1 MGMKLKS
8 ECITG
13 VMHKH
18 RKGFGF
24 VTPEGGG
31 PECDIFIRP
40 DHMSDAMNGDTVVV
54 DYRPGQGRGDSPE
67 GKVKKIIDRAASE
80 YVGTFDNDGGVG
92 FVVSGDR
99 HQTDDLY
106 IRPGNFGGAK
116 DGDRVA
122 AKIIAYPEHGR
133 GPEGVITEIIARKGE
148 KGGDIKTLIRQY
160 NVREDFP
167 EAVLDEAAEAE
178 KRGITEEDLKGRE
191 DLRSSR
197 KIFTIDGADSK
208 DFDDAV
214 SVSKLKNGHCLLGVH
229 IADVSHYVTGG
240 SPLDREAAA
249 RGNSIYLADRVIP
262 MLPEALSNGI
272 CSLNP
277 DEDRLTLSVD
287 MEIDESG
294 NVVDHRIYESVIRS
308 CERLVYDDISD
319 ILENG
324 DEALIRKYDHIYDD
338 LLTMRDLAALLE
350 RRKDERGSIDFE
362 LTEPVIRM
370 DDNGNVASVEPAKRR
385 TANRMIEQ
393 FMLLANE
400 TVACEYFGK
409 NVPFVYR
416 VHEKPEK
423 DKMEE
428 LEAFL
433 KILGLRLG
441 GDPDHVSPKMM
452 SDILKKAEGKPYE
465 NVVNSVVLRSMQ
477 KASYD
482 TKCRGHFGLA
492 LKFYC
497 HFTSPIR
504 RYPDLIIHRI
514 IKTCIRGEHLPERE
528 TREAVKR
535 AAKHS
540 SETERAAVDL
550 ERDVAKIK
558 MCEYMEGFTGER
570 FDGVISG
577 VTGFGIFVE
586 LPNTVEGLVRIN
598 SLSDDYYVYE
608 PEKYRLIGKRR
619 RRTYDLG
626 DPIRVEVESA
636 DMETGE
642 IDFRV
647 VN

>member
-1 MGMKLKS
+1 VKNEVL
-8 ECITG
+8 TG

-24 VTPEGGG
+24 VTPDGGDPG
-31 PECDIFIRP
+31 CDIFIRS
-40 DHMSDAMNGDTVVV
+40 DHMSGAMDGDTVVV
-54 DYRPGQGRGDSPE
+54 DYRPHSGRGDSPE
-67 GKVKKIIDRAASE
+67 GKVRKIVGRAVTE
-80 YVGTFDNDGGVG
+80 YVGTFDKDGGAG
-92 FVVSGDR
+92 YVVSGDR

-106 IRPGNFGGAK
+106 ISPDHFGGAK
-116 DGDRVA
+116 DGDLVA
-122 AKIIAYPEHGR
+122 AKITAYPQRGR

-148 KGGDIKTLIRQY
+148 TGGDIKALIRQY
-160 NVREDFP
+160 NVSEEFP
-167 EAVLDEAAEAE
+167 EQVLKEAE
-178 KRGITEEDLKGRE
+178 EAERRGITDADIEGRT
-191 DLRSSR
+191 DLRQSR
-197 KIFTIDGADSK
+197 RIFTIDGADSK

-214 SVSKLKNGHCLLGVH
+214 SVEMTPAGHYLLGVH
-229 IADVSHYVTGG
+229 IADVSHYVAGG
-240 SPLDREAAA
+240 SALDKEAAA

-287 MEIDESG
+287 MEIDKNG
-294 NVVDHRIYESVIRS
+294 NVVNHRIYESVIRS

-324 DEALIRKYDHIYDD
+324 DKALIRKYDRIYGD
-338 LLTMRDLAALLE
+338 LLKMRELAELLE
-350 RRKDERGSIDFE
+350 RKKDERGSIDFE
-362 LTEPVIRM
+362 LSEPVIKM
-370 DDNGNVASVEPAKRR
+370 DENGHVASVAPADRR
-385 TANRMIEQ
+385 TANKMIEQ

-400 TVACEYFGK
+400 TVAHEYFGK

-423 DKMEE
+423 EKMED

-433 KILGLRLG
+433 KILGMRLG
-441 GDPDHVSPKMM
+441 GDIDHVTPKMM

-477 KASYD
+477 KAAYD

-492 LKFYC
+492 LRFYC

-514 IKTCIRGEHLPERE
+514 IKACLHGEHLPERE
-528 TREAVKR
+528 TRDAVRK
-535 AAKHS
+535 AARHS
-540 SETERAAVDL
+540 SETERAAIDL

-558 MCEYMEGFTGER
+558 MGEYMAGFIGER
-570 FDGVISG
+570 YDGVISG

-598 SLSDDYYVYE
+598 ELSDDYYVYE

-626 DPIRVEVESA
+626 DPVRVEVESV
-636 DMETGE
+636 DEGTGE
-642 IDFRV
+642 INFRI